1 MKIALSGE
9 ESWRGQEG
17 RHSKGFGNKR
27 FRVRN
32 RYGFTPRKMFLH
44 QTAVKEEDP
53 GSARAG
59 KAAESDVEGEKG
71 EEAANVTRPGG
82 TQVKAVNLQPP

>member
-1 MKIALSGE
+1 
-9 ESWRGQEG
+9 
-17 RHSKGFGNKR
+17 
-27 FRVRN
+27 
-32 RYGFTPRKMFLH
+32 MFLH